1 MTETGEANGAPPDR
15 IPIRDEVEM
24 VGALDGIRVLD
35 LSTLVQGPQAAA
47 MLHDLG
53 AEVIKVELPE
63 IGDMG
68 RHVGIIPEVG
78 TSSFFIANN
87 RGKRSVALD
96 LRSDGGREAFLKLVE
111 TSDVVLSNFQPGT
124 LDEWGLGYEDL
135 AAVNSRIIWAAGSF
149 LGPTGPDALREG
161 ADIAGEAYGGVVAG
175 IGNDGEAVTTV
186 ASLLAD
192 HCGSQNLQTGIL
204 AALFAREKTGRGQRV
219 DVSLLG
225 GQIWMQATEYTHYF
239 LTGELAGKSNGGHPL
254 VHALYGVFPTSDGA
268 IAMAGCPEHLWE
280 GMCRAIERPDW
291 VDHPRFNTYFTTKEI
306 AAEMREEFLPIFAQR
321 TTDEWAAR
329 LETEAQRFAP
339 VRSHDQVAADPQ
351 SYANGYIVE
360 FDHPDWGTTNFVG
373 CPIQMSD
380 TPTRFGT
387 DVPELGQETEIVL
400 VEAGYDWEELED
412 LRARGAW

>member
-1 MTETGEANGAPPDR
+1 VTETGEAHGAPPDR
-15 IPIRDEVEM
+15 SPIRDEVEM

-68 RHVGIIPEVG
+68 RHVDILPEVG

-96 LRSDGGREAFLKLVE
+96 LRSDGGHEAFLRLVE

-124 LDEWGLGYEDL
+124 LDGWGLGYEDL
-135 AAVNSRIIWAAGSF
+135 AAVNPRIIWAAGSF

-280 GMCRAIERPDW
+280 GLCRAIERPDW

-306 AAEMREEFLPIFAQR
+306 SAEMREEFLPIFSQR
-321 TTDEWAAR
+321 TTDEWVVR
-329 LETEAQRFAP
+329 LEAEAQRFAP